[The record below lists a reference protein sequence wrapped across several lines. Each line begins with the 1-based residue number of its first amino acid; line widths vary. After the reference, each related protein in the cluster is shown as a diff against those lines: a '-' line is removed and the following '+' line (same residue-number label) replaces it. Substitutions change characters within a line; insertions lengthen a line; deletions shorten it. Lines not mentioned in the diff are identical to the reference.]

1 MNAERAVM
9 ENNPW
14 GNLSTSLVV
23 TGPGVD
29 SASLLAEL
37 HLGDSEEALSSE
49 GVGTYSGPGWAT
61 LTVHDRHAKSADEQ
75 AAELLELLSSRKAPL
90 DALKQAGNAVKV
102 DVSGVAEPGTALVLS
117 PTVLAGLAELGIP
130 VTFTTVTE
138 SGEDPE
144 DPLAW
149 LDD

>member
-1 MNAERAVM
+1 MKI
-9 ENNPW
+9 NPW

-29 SASLLAEL
+29 SAFLLAEL
-37 HLGDSEEALSSE
+37 HIGDSEDALSSE
-49 GVGTYSGPGWAT
+49 GVGIYSGPGWAT

-75 AAELLELLSSRKAPL
+75 VAELLELLSSREAAL
-90 DALKQAGNAVKV
+90 DALKQAGNSVKV
-102 DVSGVAEPGTALVLS
+102 DVSGVAEPRTALLVS
-117 PTVLAGLAELGIP
+117 PTVLAGLADLGLP

-149 LDD
+149 LDT

>member
-1 MNAERAVM
+1 MNAERAVIKI
-9 ENNPW
+9 NPW
-14 GNLSTSLVV
+14 GDLSTSLVV

-29 SASLLAEL
+29 SASLLTEL
-37 HLGDSEEALSSE
+37 HIGDSEDALPSE
-49 GVGTYSGPGWAT
+49 GVGIYSGPGWAT

-75 AAELLELLSSRKAPL
+75 AAELLELLSSRKAAL
-90 DALKQAGNAVKV
+90 DALKQAGNSVKV
-102 DVSGVAEPGTALVLS
+102 DVSGVAEPRTSLLVS